1 MPAMSFLLTPGVRL
15 LVFLNAIVFMAQLT
29 LSVDDAPIT
38 DLLTAQRQAI
48 LAGEVWRLLSAG
60 FAHAD
65 FSHLFWNILG
75 LLFFGHSVE
84 RQFGSRYFLLAV
96 LAAVLLGNAVHV
108 LVFPSPC
115 LGFSGANLMIFAAFA
130 SISPNAIIHLFFVLP
145 IRAWTLLL
153 ITIGLDLYYASR
165 LAGASPIANLVHL
178 TGAVVG
184 LGVHRW
190 RSLLLKAGRG
200 LGQAATPLA
209 TPLRRLRSEGGD
221 AFHRCSVCGITEIDE
236 PGRRFRVCTECQP
249 ETEYC
254 DRHLAGH
261 AHREGGA

>member
-1 MPAMSFLLTPGVRL
+1 MGLLLTPGVRL

-38 DLLTAQRQAI
+38 GLLTAQRDDI
-48 LAGEVWRLLSAG
+48 LAGEAWRLLSAG

-65 FSHLFWNILG
+65 FSHLFWNLLG

-84 RQFGSRYFLLAV
+84 RQFGTRYFLLAV

-108 LVFPSPC
+108 IVFPSPC

-130 SISPNAIIHLFFVLP
+130 SISPNAIIRLFFILP

-153 ITIGLDLYYASR
+153 IIIGFDLYSASQ
-165 LAGASPIANLVHL
+165 LAGASPVANLVHL

-184 LGVHRW
+184 LVVHRW
-190 RSLLLKAGRG
+190 RSFLLKAGRG

-209 TPLRRLRSEGGD
+209 SPLRRLRSEGGE
-221 AFHRCSVCGITEIDE
+221 AFHRCIICGVTEIDE
-236 PGRRFRVCTECQP
+236 PERRFRVCTECQP
-249 ETEYC
+249 EAEYC
-254 DRHLAGH
+254 DLHLAGH
-261 AHREGGA
+261 AHREDGA